1 MKRLLL
7 LLAILPGLFTTAH
20 AGNNAQPLPLAPTH
34 DRFDAGAV
42 ELEPMSGVAGAPIV
56 GNRISY
62 HYAVTELRLGWMLYS
77 PRGNGILRG
86 NIELLAQL
94 GGGGIFEGPGSEFG
108 TAGAL
113 LRYNFV
119 QPSARFVPY
128 IQGGAAAFVSDI
140 SENTKQED
148 VGGTFEADLRAG
160 IGTRFLICRGWSLN
174 TEIFFE
180 HVSNAGTETRNVGIN
195 ALGGLFGVSRS
206 F

>member
-1 MKRLLL
+1 MKCSVLSLT
-7 LLAILPGLFTTAH
+7 IVFGLFTTVH
-20 AGNNAQPLPLAPTH
+20 AGIDAQPLAAAPTN
-34 DRFDAGAV
+34 DRFDRGGF
-42 ELEPMSGVAGAPIV
+42 ELELMSGAACSPVV

-62 HYAVTELRLGWMLYS
+62 HYADTELRFGWMLCS
-77 PRGNGILRG
+77 PHGSGLLRG
-86 NIELLAQL
+86 NLEVLAEL

-140 SENTKQED
+140 SQDKTQED

-160 IGTRFLICRGWSLN
+160 IGTRFLICPGWSLN
-174 TEIFFE
+174 TELFFE
-180 HVSNAGTETRNVGIN
+180 HISNGDTETRNVGIN
-195 ALGGLFGVSRS
+195 ALGGLLGVSRS